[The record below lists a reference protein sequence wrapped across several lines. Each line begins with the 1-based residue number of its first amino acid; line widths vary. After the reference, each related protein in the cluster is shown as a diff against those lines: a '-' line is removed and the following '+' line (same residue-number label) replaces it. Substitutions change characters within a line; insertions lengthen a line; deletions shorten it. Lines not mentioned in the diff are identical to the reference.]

1 MPSVT
6 DFEQQVFEK
15 EGVRII
21 LRTKSEIPKDY
32 GFSRKLSST
41 ATITDLKAR
50 LDKSLDGKIPYS
62 IVVGDGN
69 ASPHGNTKLENVRN
83 SYAK

>member
-1 MPSVT
+1 MPSAT

-21 LRTKSEIPKDY
+21 LRTNSEIPKDY
-32 GFSRKLSST
+32 GFLRKLSST

-50 LDKSLDGKIPYS
+50 LEKSLEGKVPYS
-62 IVVGDGN
+62 IVLGDGN
-69 ASPHGNTKLENVRN
+69 ASPHGNTKLESVRN
-83 SYAK
+83 SYVK